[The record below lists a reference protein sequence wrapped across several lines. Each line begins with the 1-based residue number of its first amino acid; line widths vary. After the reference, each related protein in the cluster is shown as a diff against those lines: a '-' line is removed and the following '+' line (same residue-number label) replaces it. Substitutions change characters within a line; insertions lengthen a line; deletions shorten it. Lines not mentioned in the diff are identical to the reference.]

1 MDIRSSLRRN
11 AGSSLALENR
21 LAPESTGNRV
31 TSQASGP
38 KNEGS
43 SGRYLELNDRILPL
57 FDVQDYLVIGRSVP
71 EPIAEGL
78 IEFPSVNE
86 PWKKDEEK

>member
-1 MDIRSSLRRN
+1 
-11 AGSSLALENR
+11 
-21 LAPESTGNRV
+21 
-31 TSQASGP
+31 
-38 KNEGS
+38 
-43 SGRYLELNDRILPL
+43 L